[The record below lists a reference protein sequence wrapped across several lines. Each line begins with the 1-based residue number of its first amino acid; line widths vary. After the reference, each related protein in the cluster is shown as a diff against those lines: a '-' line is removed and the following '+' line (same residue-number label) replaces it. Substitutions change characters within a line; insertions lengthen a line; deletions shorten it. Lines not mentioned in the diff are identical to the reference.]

1 MDAFKLKVVIGKGKF
16 GLVYTA
22 QHMATSKHVAI
33 KFISKDIIFETKG
46 VQRIQQVGLWHI
58 YIYSLPT
65 FTAHFTFTLLNIYRK
80 LIYFKTSTIPLLF
93 IALEFLRLVNG

>member
-58 YIYSLPT
+58 YIVCLHLLLILLSL
-65 FTAHFTFTLLNIYRK
+65 F
-80 LIYFKTSTIPLLF
+80 LISIG
-93 IALEFLRLVNG
+93 N